1 VCPAPW
7 VRVAAPFDQAV
18 GLTPVERE
26 GAIRVGSTGDRGV
39 EDEVRKLMRAAE
51 QSGSGSSIRDI
62 VARAAADME
71 TGRR

>member
-1 VCPAPW
+1 
-7 VRVAAPFDQAV
+7 
-18 GLTPVERE
+18 VERE